1 MRKKKNKGAFW
12 RQLNAIAPNSV
23 RMSLSECNLSA
34 YYYDSIEKYER
45 TERRGEEGGRGSLC
59 C

>member
-45 TERRGEEGGRGSLC
+45 TERREEE
-59 C
+59 